1 MVETYKKIEGFENY
15 SVSDLGNIRYD
26 KTGKIKTVGTN
37 KEGYIRIVLIDNHG
51 IRQTKQVH
59 RLVIEAFLLNP
70 QNKSQVDHIDNNR
83 SNNHITNLR
92 WATSKENSHNRK
104 LSNKNTS
111 GTKGVYWNKNTNK
124 WKAQININGKRINLG
139 SFINKD
145 DAINIRIQRA
155 KDEFG
160 EFINKCELV
169 IT

>member
-15 SVSDLGNIRYD
+15 SVSDFGNVRND
-26 KTGKIKTVGTN
+26 KTGKIKTAGAN
-37 KEGYIRIVLIDNHG
+37 KDGYVRVDLIKDGKTHS
-51 IRQTKQVH
+51 KYAH
-59 RLVIEAFLLNP
+59 RLVIEAFILNP

-92 WATSKENSHNRK
+92 WATSKENNHNRK

-111 GTKGVYWNKNTNK
+111 GTKGVNWNKKSMK
-124 WKAQININGKRINLG
+124 WTAQICINGKNINLG

-145 DAINIRIQRA
+145 DAINIRVQRA